1 MPPPTLTDVRTTA
14 FRPSLL
20 VRLVMLAAAY
30 SPLLLLLAVL
40 NSFRLEWLRW
50 VLLGLSAAGVVG
62 TLLFLF
68 LAIPR
73 RNATPEVL
81 SRVKPRDAEALK
93 FFASYVVPFF
103 VTTSAPTAARWGLL
117 IYLLMIAVLYV
128 QSDLYYSNP
137 LLALWGYRVF
147 EADRP
152 DGGYLLLITRSWYLA
167 PGQSRDLI
175 PLGGYVHF
183 DRTTR
188 RQRRT
193 GLR

>member
-1 MPPPTLTDVRTTA
+1 MRTTA

-40 NSFRLEWLRW
+40 NSFRTEWLRW
-50 VLLGLSAAGVVG
+50 VFVGMSAAGVVG

-68 LAIPR
+68 VAVPR
-73 RNATPEVL
+73 RNATPETL
-81 SRVKPRDAEALK
+81 TKAKPRDAEALK

-103 VTTSAPTAARWGLL
+103 VTATAPPAARWGLL

-137 LLALWGYRVF
+137 LLALLGYRVF

-152 DGGYLLLITRSWYLA
+152 DGGFLLLITRSWYIA

-183 DRTTR
+183 DRTIR
-188 RQRRT
+188 DRRRT
-193 GLR
+193 STTGRP

>member
-1 MPPPTLTDVRTTA
+1 MRTSA

-40 NSFRLEWLRW
+40 NSFRIEWLRW
-50 VLLGLSAAGVVG
+50 VLVGMSAASVVG

-68 LAIPR
+68 VAIPR
-73 RNATPEVL
+73 RNAGPEVL
-81 SRVKPRDAEALK
+81 TKPKPRDGEALK

-103 VTTSAPTAARWGLL
+103 VTTAAQPAARWGLL
-117 IYLLMIAVLYV
+117 IYLLMIAVLYL

-137 LLALWGYRVF
+137 LLALLGFRVF
-147 EADRP
+147 EVDRP
-152 DGGYLLLITRSWYLA
+152 DGGFLLLITRAWYIA
-167 PGQSRDLI
+167 PGESRDLI

-183 DRTTR
+183 DRTRRT
-188 RQRRT
+188 RQRQSRT
-193 GLR
+193 GRP

>member
-1 MPPPTLTDVRTTA
+1 MRTTA

-20 VRLVMLAAAY
+20 VRLGMLAAAY

-40 NSFRLEWLRW
+40 DSFGIDWLRW
-50 VLLGLSAAGVVG
+50 VLVGFSAAGVVG

-68 LAIPR
+68 VAVPR

-81 SRVKPRDAEALK
+81 TKAKPRDAEALK

-103 VTTSAPTAARWGLL
+103 VTTSAPPAARWGLL
-117 IYLLMIAVLYV
+117 IYLSMIAVLYI

-137 LLALWGYRVF
+137 LLALLGYRVF
-147 EADRP
+147 EAERT
-152 DGGYLLLITRSWYLA
+152 DGGFVLLITRSWHLA
-167 PGQSRDLI
+167 PEQRRDLV

-183 DRTTR
+183 DRSTR
-188 RQRRT
+188 HQRRT

>member
-1 MPPPTLTDVRTTA
+1 MRTTA
-14 FRPSLL
+14 FRPSPL

-40 NSFRLEWLRW
+40 NSFRIEWLRW
-50 VLLGLSAAGVVG
+50 VLVGMSAAGVVG

-68 LAIPR
+68 VAIPR
-73 RNATPEVL
+73 RNATPEIL
-81 SRVKPRDAEALK
+81 TKAKPRDAEALK

-103 VTTSAPTAARWGLL
+103 VTTSAPPAARWGLL

-137 LLALWGYRVF
+137 LLALLGYRVF

-152 DGGYLLLITRSWYLA
+152 DGGFLLLITRAWYLA

-188 RQRRT
+188 TRRT
-193 GLR
+193 DRTTGRR

>member
-1 MPPPTLTDVRTTA
+1 VRTTA

-50 VLLGLSAAGVVG
+50 VLLGLSVAGVLG

-68 LAIPR
+68 VAIPR

-81 SRVKPRDAEALK
+81 TKAKPRDAEALK

-103 VTTSAPTAARWGLL
+103 VTTSAPPAARWGLL

-137 LLALWGYRVF
+137 LLALLGYRVF

-152 DGGYLLLITRSWYLA
+152 DGGFLLLITRSWYLA

-188 RQRRT
+188 HRQRPSTT
-193 GLR
+193 GR